1 MDIYR
6 LYIDESGD
14 HTYYLTSEEP
24 AKIYLGITGL
34 IINQEYYRTSFHPQF
49 ESLKQ
54 KHFPH
59 NPDEPVIFHRKEII
73 NRNGPFWRLRDKEKD
88 NAFTEDLMSFLKEQ
102 EYTIITIVVDK
113 NSHVRRYGK
122 TAYNPYHYCLML
134 MMERYCGYLKNNN
147 TKGDIM
153 AESRGKSED
162 RLLKAAYKNIF
173 TNGTYYHNSEFFQ
186 KTLTSKEIKLK
197 PKPKNIAG
205 LQVADLLAY
214 PSKQEILVSYER
226 YTQNMEDKFGE
237 KICECIQFKY
247 NKQIYQGR
255 QVGYGKVFIA

>member
-1 MDIYR
+1 MYR

-24 AKIYLGITGL
+24 AKIYLGITG
-34 IINQEYYRTSFHPQF
+34 IVIDQEYYRTTFHPQF
-49 ESLKQ
+49 ELLKQ

-73 NRNGPFWRLRDKEKD
+73 NRNGSFWRLRDEEKD
-88 NAFTEDLMSFLKEQ
+88 NAFTEDLLTFLKEQ
-102 EYTIITIVVDK
+102 KYTVITAVIDK

-134 MMERYCGYLKNNN
+134 MMERYCGYLKFQNG
-147 TKGDIM
+147 KGDVL
-153 AESRGKSED
+153 AESRGKAED
-162 RLLKAAYKNIF
+162 RLLKAVYKNIF
-173 TNGTYYHNSEFFQ
+173 NNGTYYRDSEFFQ

-197 PKPKNIAG
+197 PKTKNIAG
-205 LQVADLLAY
+205 LQVADLIAY
-214 PSKQEILVSYER
+214 PSKQEILVYYDR
-226 YTQNMEDKFGE
+226 CNKNIEDKFGE

-247 NKQIYQGR
+247 NTQVYEGR
-255 QVGYGKVFIA
+255 RIGYGWIFLP